1 MTTDEKLDLVDEIWD
16 DILKEKIKATDE
28 QKLETERRLG
38 KIDRGEMKFVS
49 QEEFKL
55 YLNEVRSRNE
65 IKF

>member
-1 MTTDEKLDLVDEIWD
+1 MD

-28 QKLETERRLG
+28 QKLETERRLA

-55 YLNEVRSRNE
+55 YLKEVRNRNE